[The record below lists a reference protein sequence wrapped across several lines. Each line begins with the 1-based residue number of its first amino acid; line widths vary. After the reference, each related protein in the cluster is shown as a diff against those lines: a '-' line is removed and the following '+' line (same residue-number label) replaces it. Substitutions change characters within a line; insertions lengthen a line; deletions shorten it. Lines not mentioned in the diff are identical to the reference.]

1 MQRYYF
7 FQHPTAPHSYVQNQ
21 AQCEQQPDLEPE
33 FIWVDCTRE
42 DVVNHAEA
50 WQSEIFDCCQLR
62 INEYHL
68 RDILNLEHPCAFDT
82 LDDYDLLIFRKMIT
96 PDDQIKVGE
105 QALEK
110 HESVFGIA
118 TTPISFILTPQVLI
132 TIRES
137 GNKAIESYLQR
148 IETLITRPIDE
159 QNKPRKLATTPLD
172 LALRLLNTMVDG
184 YLDLRV
190 PLTRRVE
197 FWQQELLQGHR
208 RFTKW
213 HQLLQENM
221 AFQQVEN
228 LCEEQIDSLQ
238 ELRDEIVD
246 NYPHLKGKK
255 RSEKQDIV
263 LVRVDDLSSH
273 IERIQKHT
281 TRLRSAIQAA
291 IDLHFSAV
299 ANQTN
304 ENMRILAII
313 TAVFAPLTL
322 LTGIYGMN
330 FEFIPGLKSPTGF
343 WIMLGIMLITTILL
357 LYYFYRRHLVGRGEK
372 SVIDMLAQEQGDQH
386 MNLFW
391 FMDYGPIKQ
400 TVKGT
405 VKNTVKTMKEIEKL
419 TKIK

>member
-1 MQRYYF
+1 MQSYYF
-7 FQHPTAPHSYVQNQ
+7 YQHPTAQHTYVQKQ
-21 AQCEQQPDLEPE
+21 PIAEQEAE
-33 FIWVDCTRE
+33 FIWVECSRD
-42 DVVNHAEA
+42 DVVNRAEH
-50 WQSEIFDCCQLR
+50 WQQDIYAATGLWM
-62 INEYHL
+62 NEYHL

-82 LDDYDLLIFRKMIT
+82 LEDYDLLIFRKLIT
-96 PDDQIKVGE
+96 PDDQIKFDT
-105 QALEK
+105 QATEK
-110 HESVFGIA
+110 HERVFGLA
-118 TTPISFILTPQVLI
+118 TTPISFMLTPQVLI
-132 TIRES
+132 TVREQ
-137 GNKAIESYLQR
+137 GNKEVESYIQR
-148 IETLITRPIDE
+148 METVLSRPIE
-159 QNKPRKLATTPLD
+159 EHNKPRKLPATPLD
-172 LALRLLNTMVDG
+172 LTLRLLNNMVDG

-213 HQLLQENM
+213 HQILQENM

-228 LCEEQIDSLQ
+228 LCEEQIETLQ

-246 NYPHLKGKK
+246 NYSHLKGKK
-255 RSEKQDIV
+255 RSEKQDIM
-263 LVRVDDLSSH
+263 LVRVDDLTSH

-281 TRLRSAIQAA
+281 IRLRNAVQAA
-291 IDLHFSAV
+291 IDLHFSAI

-313 TAVFAPLTL
+313 TAIFAPLTL
-322 LTGIYGMN
+322 LTGVYGMN

-343 WIMLGIMLITTILL
+343 WIMLGIMLMTTLIL

-372 SVIDMLAQEQGDQH
+372 SVIDMLAQQHADQH

-391 FMDYGPIKQ
+391 FIDYAPIKQ

-405 VKNTVKTMKEIEKL
+405 IKDLEKI
-419 TKIK
+419 TKLK

>member
-1 MQRYYF
+1 MQSYYF
-7 FQHPTAPHSYVQNQ
+7 YQHPTAQHTYVQKQ
-21 AQCEQQPDLEPE
+21 PIAEQEAE
-33 FIWVDCTRE
+33 FIWMECSRD
-42 DVVNHAEA
+42 DVVNRAEH
-50 WQSEIFDCCQLR
+50 WQQDIYAATGLWM
-62 INEYHL
+62 NEYHL

-82 LDDYDLLIFRKMIT
+82 LEDYDLLIFRKLIT
-96 PDDQIKVGE
+96 PDDQIKLDT
-105 QALEK
+105 QAAEK
-110 HESVFGIA
+110 HERVFGLA
-118 TTPISFILTPQVLI
+118 TTPISFMLTPQVLI
-132 TIRES
+132 TVREQ
-137 GNKAIESYLQR
+137 GNKEVESYIQR
-148 IETLITRPIDE
+148 METVLSRPIE
-159 QNKPRKLATTPLD
+159 EHNKPRKLPTTPLD
-172 LALRLLNTMVDG
+172 LTLRLLNNMVDG

-228 LCEEQIDSLQ
+228 FCEEQIETLQ

-246 NYPHLKGKK
+246 NYSHLKGKK
-255 RSEKQDIV
+255 RSEKQDIM
-263 LVRVDDLSSH
+263 LVRVDDLTSH

-281 TRLRSAIQAA
+281 IRLRNAVQAA
-291 IDLHFSAV
+291 IDLHFSAI

-313 TAVFAPLTL
+313 TAIFAPLTL
-322 LTGIYGMN
+322 LTGVYGMN

-343 WIMLGIMLITTILL
+343 WIMLGIMLMTTLIL

-372 SVIDMLAQEQGDQH
+372 SVIDMLAQQHADQH

-391 FMDYGPIKQ
+391 FIDYEPIKQ

-405 VKNTVKTMKEIEKL
+405 IKDLEKI
-419 TKIK
+419 TKLK

>member
-1 MQRYYF
+1 MQSYYF
-7 FQHPTAPHSYVQNQ
+7 YQHPTAQHTYVQKQ
-21 AQCEQQPDLEPE
+21 PIAEQEAE
-33 FIWVDCTRE
+33 FIWVECSRD
-42 DVVNHAEA
+42 DVVNRAEH
-50 WQSEIFDCCQLR
+50 WQQDIYAATGLWM
-62 INEYHL
+62 NEYHL

-82 LDDYDLLIFRKMIT
+82 LEDYDLLIFRKLIT
-96 PDDQIKVGE
+96 PDDQIKFDT
-105 QALEK
+105 QATEK
-110 HESVFGIA
+110 HERVFGLA
-118 TTPISFILTPQVLI
+118 TTPISFMLTPQVLI
-132 TIRES
+132 TVREQ
-137 GNKAIESYLQR
+137 GNKEVESYIQR
-148 IETLITRPIDE
+148 METVLSRPIE
-159 QNKPRKLATTPLD
+159 EHNKPRKLPATPLD
-172 LALRLLNTMVDG
+172 LTLRLLNNMVDG

-228 LCEEQIDSLQ
+228 LCEEQIETLQ

-246 NYPHLKGKK
+246 NYSHLKGKK
-255 RSEKQDIV
+255 RSEKQDIM
-263 LVRVDDLSSH
+263 LVRVDDLTSH

-281 TRLRSAIQAA
+281 IRLRNAVQAA
-291 IDLHFSAV
+291 IDLHFSAI

-313 TAVFAPLTL
+313 TAIFAPLTL
-322 LTGIYGMN
+322 LTGVYGMN

-343 WIMLGIMLITTILL
+343 WIMLGIMLMTTLIL

-372 SVIDMLAQEQGDQH
+372 SVIDMLAQQHADQH

-391 FMDYGPIKQ
+391 FIDYAPIKQ

-405 VKNTVKTMKEIEKL
+405 IKDLEKI
-419 TKIK
+419 TKLK

>member
-1 MQRYYF
+1 MQSYYF
-7 FQHPTAPHSYVQNQ
+7 YQHPTAQHTYVQKQ
-21 AQCEQQPDLEPE
+21 PIAEQEAE
-33 FIWVDCTRE
+33 FIWVECSRD
-42 DVVNHAEA
+42 DVVNRAEH
-50 WQSEIFDCCQLR
+50 WQQDIYAATGLWM
-62 INEYHL
+62 NEYHL

-82 LDDYDLLIFRKMIT
+82 LEDYDLLIFRKLIT
-96 PDDQIKVGE
+96 PDDQIKLDT
-105 QALEK
+105 QAAEK
-110 HESVFGIA
+110 HERVFGLA
-118 TTPISFILTPQVLI
+118 TTPISFMLTPQVLI
-132 TIRES
+132 TVREQ
-137 GNKAIESYLQR
+137 GNKEVESYIQR
-148 IETLITRPIDE
+148 METVLSRPIE
-159 QNKPRKLATTPLD
+159 EHNKPRKLPATPLD
-172 LALRLLNTMVDG
+172 LTLRLLNNMVDG

-228 LCEEQIDSLQ
+228 LCEEQIETLQ

-255 RSEKQDIV
+255 HAEKQDLV
-263 LVRVDDLSSH
+263 LVRVDDLVSH

-281 TRLRSAIQAA
+281 TRLRNAIQAA

-313 TAVFAPLTL
+313 TAIFAPLTL

-330 FEFIPGLKSPTGF
+330 FVAIPGLHDPRGF
-343 WIMLGIMLITTILL
+343 WIMIGIMLLCTIILIIF
-357 LYYFYRRHLVGRGEK
+357 FYRRHLVGRGER
-372 SVIDMLAQEQGDQH
+372 SVMDMLAQQHKDQH
-386 MNLFW
+386 VNFFW
-391 FMDYGPIKQ
+391 FLDYEPIK
-400 TVKGT
+400 
-405 VKNTVKTMKEIEKL
+405 KTMKEVEKITRL
-419 TKIK
+419 K

>member
-1 MQRYYF
+1 MQSYYF
-7 FQHPTAPHSYVQNQ
+7 YQHPTAQHTYVQKQ
-21 AQCEQQPDLEPE
+21 PIAEQEAE
-33 FIWVDCTRE
+33 FIWVECSRD
-42 DVVNHAEA
+42 DVVNRAEH
-50 WQSEIFDCCQLR
+50 WQQDIYAATGLWM
-62 INEYHL
+62 NEYHL

-82 LDDYDLLIFRKMIT
+82 LEDYDLLIFRKLIT
-96 PDDQIKVGE
+96 PDDQIKLDT
-105 QALEK
+105 QAAEK
-110 HESVFGIA
+110 HERVFGLA
-118 TTPISFILTPQVLI
+118 TTPISFMLTPQVLI
-132 TIRES
+132 TVREQ
-137 GNKAIESYLQR
+137 GNKEVESYIQR
-148 IETLITRPIDE
+148 METVLSRPIE
-159 QNKPRKLATTPLD
+159 EHNKPRKLPATPLD
-172 LALRLLNTMVDG
+172 LTLRLLNNMVDG

-228 LCEEQIDSLQ
+228 LCEEQIETLQ

-246 NYPHLKGKK
+246 NYSHLKGKK
-255 RSEKQDIV
+255 RSEKQDIM
-263 LVRVDDLSSH
+263 LVRVDDLTSH

-281 TRLRSAIQAA
+281 IRLRNAVQAA
-291 IDLHFSAV
+291 IDLHFSAI

-313 TAVFAPLTL
+313 TAIFAPLTL
-322 LTGIYGMN
+322 LTGVYGMN

-343 WIMLGIMLITTILL
+343 WIMLGIMLMTTLIL

-372 SVIDMLAQEQGDQH
+372 SVIDMLAQQHADQH

-391 FMDYGPIKQ
+391 FIDYKPIKQ

-405 VKNTVKTMKEIEKL
+405 IKDLEKI
-419 TKIK
+419 TKLK

>member
-1 MQRYYF
+1 MQSYYF
-7 FQHPTAPHSYVQNQ
+7 YQHPTAQHTYVQKQ
-21 AQCEQQPDLEPE
+21 PIAEQEAE
-33 FIWVDCTRE
+33 FIWMECSRD
-42 DVVNHAEA
+42 DVVNRAEH
-50 WQSEIFDCCQLR
+50 WQQDIYAATGLWM
-62 INEYHL
+62 NEYHL

-82 LDDYDLLIFRKMIT
+82 LEDYDLLIFRKLIT
-96 PDDQIKVGE
+96 PDDQIKLDT
-105 QALEK
+105 QAAEK
-110 HESVFGIA
+110 HERVFGLA
-118 TTPISFILTPQVLI
+118 TTPISFMLTPQVLI
-132 TIRES
+132 TVREQ
-137 GNKAIESYLQR
+137 GNKEVESYIQR
-148 IETLITRPIDE
+148 METVLSRPIE
-159 QNKPRKLATTPLD
+159 EHNKPRKLPATPLD
-172 LALRLLNTMVDG
+172 LTLRLLNNMVDG

-228 LCEEQIDSLQ
+228 LCEEQIETLQ

-246 NYPHLKGKK
+246 NYSHLKGKK
-255 RSEKQDIV
+255 RSEKQDIM
-263 LVRVDDLSSH
+263 LVRVDDLTSH

-281 TRLRSAIQAA
+281 IRLRSAVQTA
-291 IDLHFSAV
+291 IDLHFSAI

-313 TAVFAPLTL
+313 TAIFAPLTL
-322 LTGIYGMN
+322 LTGVYGMN

-343 WIMLGIMLITTILL
+343 WIMLGIMLMTTLIL

-372 SVIDMLAQEQGDQH
+372 SVIDMLAQQHADQH

-391 FMDYGPIKQ
+391 FIDYEPIKQ

-405 VKNTVKTMKEIEKL
+405 IKDLEKI
-419 TKIK
+419 TKLK

>member
-1 MQRYYF
+1 MQSYYF
-7 FQHPTAPHSYVQNQ
+7 YQHPTAQHTYVQKQ
-21 AQCEQQPDLEPE
+21 PIAEQEAE
-33 FIWVDCTRE
+33 FIWMECSRD
-42 DVVNHAEA
+42 DVVNRAEH
-50 WQSEIFDCCQLR
+50 WQQDIYAATGLWM
-62 INEYHL
+62 NEYHL

-82 LDDYDLLIFRKMIT
+82 LEDYDLLIFRKLIT
-96 PDDQIKVGE
+96 PDDQIKLDT
-105 QALEK
+105 QATEK
-110 HESVFGIA
+110 HERVFGLA
-118 TTPISFILTPQVLI
+118 TTPISFMLTPQVLI
-132 TIRES
+132 TVREQ
-137 GNKAIESYLQR
+137 GNKEVESYIQR
-148 IETLITRPIDE
+148 METVLSRPIE
-159 QNKPRKLATTPLD
+159 EHNKPRKLPATPLD
-172 LALRLLNTMVDG
+172 LTLRLLNNMVDG

-228 LCEEQIDSLQ
+228 LCEEQIETLQ

-246 NYPHLKGKK
+246 NYSHLKGKK
-255 RSEKQDIV
+255 RSEKQDIM
-263 LVRVDDLSSH
+263 LVRVDDLTSH

-281 TRLRSAIQAA
+281 IRLRNAVQAA
-291 IDLHFSAV
+291 IDLHFSAI

-313 TAVFAPLTL
+313 TAIFAPLTL
-322 LTGIYGMN
+322 LTGVYGMN

-343 WIMLGIMLITTILL
+343 WIMLGIMLMTTLIL

-372 SVIDMLAQEQGDQH
+372 SVIDMLAQQHADQH

-391 FMDYGPIKQ
+391 FIDYEPIKQ

-405 VKNTVKTMKEIEKL
+405 IKDLEKI
-419 TKIK
+419 TKLK

>member
-1 MQRYYF
+1 MQSYYF
-7 FQHPTAPHSYVQNQ
+7 YQHPTAQHTYVQKQ
-21 AQCEQQPDLEPE
+21 PIAEQEAE
-33 FIWVDCTRE
+33 FIWVECSRD
-42 DVVNHAEA
+42 DVVNRAEH
-50 WQSEIFDCCQLR
+50 WQQDIYAATGLWM
-62 INEYHL
+62 NEYHL

-82 LDDYDLLIFRKMIT
+82 LEDYDLLIFRKLIT
-96 PDDQIKVGE
+96 PDDQIKFDT
-105 QALEK
+105 QATEK
-110 HESVFGIA
+110 HERVFGLA
-118 TTPISFILTPQVLI
+118 TTPISFMLTPQVLI
-132 TIRES
+132 TVREQ
-137 GNKAIESYLQR
+137 GNKEVESYIQR
-148 IETLITRPIDE
+148 MEAVLSRPIE
-159 QNKPRKLATTPLD
+159 EHNKPRKLPATPLD
-172 LALRLLNTMVDG
+172 LTLRLLNNMVDG

-228 LCEEQIDSLQ
+228 LCEEQIETLQ

-246 NYPHLKGKK
+246 NYSHLKGKK
-255 RSEKQDIV
+255 RSEKQDIM
-263 LVRVDDLSSH
+263 LVRVDDLTSH

-281 TRLRSAIQAA
+281 IRLRNAVQAA
-291 IDLHFSAV
+291 IDLHFSAI

-313 TAVFAPLTL
+313 TAIFAPLTL
-322 LTGIYGMN
+322 LTGVYGMN

-343 WIMLGIMLITTILL
+343 WIMLGIMLMTTLIL

-372 SVIDMLAQEQGDQH
+372 SVIDMLAQQHADQH

-391 FMDYGPIKQ
+391 FIDYEPIKQ

-405 VKNTVKTMKEIEKL
+405 IKDLEKI
-419 TKIK
+419 TKLK

>member
-1 MQRYYF
+1 MQSYYF
-7 FQHPTAPHSYVQNQ
+7 YQHPTAQHTYVQKQ
-21 AQCEQQPDLEPE
+21 PIAEQEAE
-33 FIWVDCTRE
+33 FIWVECSRE
-42 DVVNHAEA
+42 DVVNRAEH
-50 WQSEIFDCCQLR
+50 WQQDIYAATG
-62 INEYHL
+62 IWVNEYHL

-82 LDDYDLLIFRKMIT
+82 LEDYDLLIFRKLIT
-96 PDDQIKVGE
+96 PDDQIKIDA
-105 QALEK
+105 QAVEK
-110 HESVFGIA
+110 HERVFGLA
-118 TTPISFILTPQVLI
+118 TTPISFMLTPQVLI
-132 TIRES
+132 TVREQ
-137 GNKAIESYLQR
+137 GNKEVESYIQR
-148 IETLITRPIDE
+148 IETVLGRPIE
-159 QNKPRKLATTPLD
+159 EHNKPRKLPSTPLD
-172 LALRLLNTMVDG
+172 LALRLLNHMVDG

-208 RFTKW
+208 RFTRW

-228 LCEEQIDSLQ
+228 LCEEQIETLQ

-246 NYPHLKGKK
+246 NYSHLKGKK
-255 RSEKQDIV
+255 RSEKQDIM
-263 LVRVDDLSSH
+263 LVRVDDLTSH

-281 TRLRSAIQAA
+281 IRLRSAVQAA
-291 IDLHFSAV
+291 IDLHFSAI

-313 TAVFAPLTL
+313 TAIFAPLTL
-322 LTGIYGMN
+322 LTGVYGMN

-343 WIMLGIMLITTILL
+343 WIMLGIMLMTTMTL

-372 SVIDMLAQEQGDQH
+372 SVIDMLAQQHADQH

-391 FMDYGPIKQ
+391 FMDYEPIKQ

-405 VKNTVKTMKEIEKL
+405 IKDLEKI
-419 TKIK
+419 TKLK